1 MDHLSKMLIVGAG
14 LGGHVVNS
22 ILRVFEDILPEPAKE
37 KEFTAAD
44 QERLDAAQAKR
55 DRRSKRNG

>member
-1 MDHLSKMLIVGAG
+1 MNHLSKLLILGAG
-14 LGGHVVNS
+14 LGGPFGNS
-22 ILRVFEDILPEPAKE
+22 ILQVFDDILPEPAKE
-37 KEFTAAD
+37 KEFTAVD